1 MSIDFSLVIYAVVIL
16 ATTVVGIVLGSW
28 LNSKLLMRSGK
39 GEIVKI
45 IKDAFKTEEYKTA
58 MELISNLNDLLK
70 SDEAKNFF
78 TNASKLLVQMTGTPE
93 NKDSIFVMP
102 SKTSKSSVP
111 DCETAKS
118 KDKGGLSELEKR
130 EEREAGGTD
139 SSRT

>member
-28 LNSKLLMRSGK
+28 LNSKLLMRTGK

-70 SDEAKNFF
+70 SKEAKNFF
-78 TNASKLLVQMTGTPE
+78 ANASKMIEQLTGAPNNAE
-93 NKDSIFVMP
+93 SIFNMP
-102 SKTSKSSVP
+102 PSRATKVQLKNDGLRAEQANTNDNKT
-111 DCETAKS
+111 E
-118 KDKGGLSELEKR
+118 
-130 EEREAGGTD
+130 
-139 SSRT
+139 